1 MKNKKEDIEK
11 IKEDIK
17 DNPVV
22 MFIVNIDG
30 SITMITTGDIS
41 EVQEDIATKV
51 LVCSGK
57 HSIVLKLVLWLEI
70 LFEKSTYFIS
80 DLFSRKKY

>member
-57 HSIVLKLVLWLEI
+57 HSLVLKLVLWLEI

>member
-22 MFIVNIDG
+22 MFIVNVDG

-57 HSIVLKLVLWLEI
+57 HSLVLKLVLWLEI

>member
-1 MKNKKEDIEK
+1 MKNNKEDIEK

>member
-1 MKNKKEDIEK
+1 MKYQKENIEK
-11 IKEDIK
+11 IKKDIV

-41 EVQEDIATKV
+41 EIQEDVATKV
-51 LVCSGK
+51 LICSGK
-57 HSIVLKLVLWLEI
+57 HSFVLKLVLWLEI
-70 LFEKSTYFIS
+70 LFEKSTYYIS
-80 DLFSRKKY
+80 DLFRRKKY